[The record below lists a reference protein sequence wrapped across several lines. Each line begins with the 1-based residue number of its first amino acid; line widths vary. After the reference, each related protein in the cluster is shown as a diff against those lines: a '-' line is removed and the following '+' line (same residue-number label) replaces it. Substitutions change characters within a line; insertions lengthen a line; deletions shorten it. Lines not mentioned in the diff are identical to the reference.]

1 MTFSYRH
8 RKLIVL
14 LLLFL
19 LSVTAS
25 FFIFRSHFTPKKKT
39 STKKIVLTPKK
50 EETTTDNDTYYLV
63 DIKGAI
69 NNPGTYSMKKGSRV
83 IDVIHLAGE
92 LKSDADTSVL
102 NLSKKVTDEMVI
114 IVYSYDEV
122 KNLMFDLYKNELE
135 DGITKREAED
145 KLREVSLKIF
155 GLTKDSSRRE
165 RERAYRD
172 YGRQFFDV
180 IEEVTD
186 WTVTTGLKENEW
198 FNALVNYANLK
209 EGDKNLFVNE
219 HEEVILSV
227 ARMGKRHHDTML
239 QRLPEN
245 TTYSVETDL
254 YGAAVGADIDRYLIG
269 QEDWTKL
276 VDAITKAFTVMIQE
290 LIFAEILEAPKKL
303 PVQSGF
309 VETGALSTATR
320 KKFNKVLQNVS
331 VANDNADVVIMGT
344 MVALQELE
352 GLIDINWLADSQKED
367 KAKMGRL
374 GNYGRYTLVE
384 IPQRFARN
392 DVTKDMYKDDVL
404 WVFASGDNKMVDM
417 VDVGE
422 TLIEEITDRG
432 TANSNIA
439 DLMKYE
445 VQREFGVATRLG
457 RYFGQ
462 WTITE

>member
-1 MTFSYRH
+1 MNKMNFSAH
-8 RKLIVL
+8 
-14 LLLFL
+14 
-19 LSVTAS
+19 
-25 FFIFRSHFTPKKKT
+25 
-39 STKKIVLTPKK
+39 
-50 EETTTDNDTYYLV
+50 
-63 DIKGAI
+63 
-69 NNPGTYSMKKGSRV
+69 
-83 IDVIHLAGE
+83 
-92 LKSDADTSVL
+92 VL
-102 NLSKKVTDEMVI
+102 NVFDEMKTT
-114 IVYSYDEV
+114 YEEE
-122 KNLMFDLYKNELE
+122 KNLMFDLYKNELD
-135 DGITKREAED
+135 DGISKREAED

-172 YGRQFFDV
+172 HARQYFDV
-180 IEEVTD
+180 LEEVTD
-186 WTVTTGLKENEW
+186 WTVSTGLKENEW
-198 FNALVNYANLK
+198 FNALVNYRNLK
-209 EGDKNLFVNE
+209 EGDTNLFVNE
-219 HEEVILSV
+219 HEEVILSI

-245 TTYSVETDL
+245 TTYSVETDV

-276 VDAITKAFTVMIQE
+276 VDAITKAFVVKIQE

-303 PVQSGF
+303 PAQSEFVQ
-309 VETGALSTATR
+309 TGALNTTNR

-352 GLIDINWLADSQKED
+352 NLIDVKWVADSQKED
-367 KAKMGRL
+367 IAKMGRL

-392 DVTKDMYKDDVL
+392 DVTKSMYKDDTL
-404 WVFASGDNKMVDM
+404 FVFATGDNKLVDM

-422 TLIEEITDRG
+422 TLIEEITERG

-439 DLMKYE
+439 DIMKYE
-445 VQREFGVATRLG
+445 VQRELGVSTRIG
-457 RYFGQ
+457 RYFGS
-462 WTITE
+462 WTITD

>member
-1 MTFSYRH
+1 MRKMNFSAH
-8 RKLIVL
+8 
-14 LLLFL
+14 
-19 LSVTAS
+19 
-25 FFIFRSHFTPKKKT
+25 
-39 STKKIVLTPKK
+39 
-50 EETTTDNDTYYLV
+50 
-63 DIKGAI
+63 
-69 NNPGTYSMKKGSRV
+69 
-83 IDVIHLAGE
+83 
-92 LKSDADTSVL
+92 VL
-102 NLSKKVTDEMVI
+102 NVFDEMKT
-114 IVYSYDEV
+114 SYDEV

-290 LIFAEILEAPKKL
+290 LIFAEILEAPKKI

-352 GLIDINWLADSQKED
+352 GLIDINWLANSQKED

-374 GNYGRYTLVE
+374 GNYGRYTLIE

>member
-1 MTFSYRH
+1 MNKMNFSAH
-8 RKLIVL
+8 VL
-14 LLLFL
+14 NVFDEM
-19 LSVTAS
+19 
-25 FFIFRSHFTPKKKT
+25 KT
-39 STKKIVLTPKK
+39 SY
-50 EETTTDNDTYYLV
+50 E
-63 DIKGAI
+63 
-69 NNPGTYSMKKGSRV
+69 
-83 IDVIHLAGE
+83 
-92 LKSDADTSVL
+92 
-102 NLSKKVTDEMVI
+102 
-114 IVYSYDEV
+114 EV
-122 KNLMFDLYKNELE
+122 KNLMFDLYKDELD
-135 DGITKREAED
+135 DGISKREAED
-145 KLREVSLKIF
+145 KLREVSLRIF

-172 YGRQFFDV
+172 HARQYFDV

-186 WTVTTGLKENEW
+186 WTVSTGLKENEW
-198 FNALVNYANLK
+198 FNALVNYRNLK
-209 EGDKNLFVNE
+209 EGDTNLFVNE

-245 TTYSVETDL
+245 TTYSVETDV

-276 VDAITKAFTVMIQE
+276 VDAITKAFVVKIQE

-303 PVQSGF
+303 PAQSEFVQ
-309 VETGALSTATR
+309 TGALNTTNR
-320 KKFNKVLQNVS
+320 KKFNKILQNVS

-352 GLIDINWLADSQKED
+352 NLIDVKWVADSQKED
-367 KAKMGRL
+367 IAKMGRL

-392 DVTKDMYKDDVL
+392 DVTKSMYKDDTL
-404 WVFASGDNKMVDM
+404 FVFASGDNKLVDM

-439 DLMKYE
+439 DIMKYE
-445 VQREFGVATRLG
+445 VQRELGVSTRIG
-457 RYFGQ
+457 RYFGS
-462 WTITE
+462 WTITD

>member
-1 MTFSYRH
+1 MNKMNFSAH
-8 RKLIVL
+8 VL
-14 LLLFL
+14 NVFDEM
-19 LSVTAS
+19 
-25 FFIFRSHFTPKKKT
+25 KT
-39 STKKIVLTPKK
+39 SY
-50 EETTTDNDTYYLV
+50 E
-63 DIKGAI
+63 A
-69 NNPGTYSMKKGSRV
+69 
-83 IDVIHLAGE
+83 
-92 LKSDADTSVL
+92 
-102 NLSKKVTDEMVI
+102 
-114 IVYSYDEV
+114 V
-122 KNLMFDLYKNELE
+122 KNLMFDLYKNELD
-135 DGITKREAED
+135 DGISKREAED

-172 YGRQFFDV
+172 YGRQYFDV

-186 WTVTTGLKENEW
+186 WTVSTGLKENEW
-198 FNALVNYANLK
+198 FNALVNYRNLK
-209 EGDKNLFVNE
+209 EGDTNLFVNE
-219 HEEVILSV
+219 HEEVILSI

-245 TTYSVETDL
+245 TTYSVETDV

-276 VDAITKAFTVMIQE
+276 VDAITKAFVVKIQE

-303 PVQSGF
+303 PAQSEFVQ
-309 VETGALSTATR
+309 TGALNTTNR
-320 KKFNKVLQNVS
+320 KKFNKILQNVS

-352 GLIDINWLADSQKED
+352 NLIDVKWVADSQKED
-367 KAKMGRL
+367 IAKMGRL

-392 DVTKDMYKDDVL
+392 DVTKSMYKDDTL
-404 WVFASGDNKMVDM
+404 FVFATGDNKLVDM

-439 DLMKYE
+439 DIMKYE
-445 VQREFGVATRLG
+445 VQRELGVSTRIG
-457 RYFGQ
+457 RYFGS
-462 WTITE
+462 WTITD

>member
-1 MTFSYRH
+1 MNKMNFSAH
-8 RKLIVL
+8 VL
-14 LLLFL
+14 NVFDEM
-19 LSVTAS
+19 
-25 FFIFRSHFTPKKKT
+25 KT
-39 STKKIVLTPKK
+39 SY
-50 EETTTDNDTYYLV
+50 E
-63 DIKGAI
+63 
-69 NNPGTYSMKKGSRV
+69 
-83 IDVIHLAGE
+83 
-92 LKSDADTSVL
+92 
-102 NLSKKVTDEMVI
+102 
-114 IVYSYDEV
+114 EV
-122 KNLMFDLYKNELE
+122 KNLMFDLYKNELD
-135 DGITKREAED
+135 DGISKREAED

-172 YGRQFFDV
+172 HARQYFDV

-186 WTVTTGLKENEW
+186 WTVSTGLKENEW
-198 FNALVNYANLK
+198 FNALVNYKNLK
-209 EGDKNLFVNE
+209 DGDANLFVNE

-245 TTYSVETDL
+245 TTYSVETDV

-276 VDAITKAFTVMIQE
+276 VDAITKAFVVKIQE

-303 PVQSGF
+303 PAQSEFVQ
-309 VETGALSTATR
+309 TGALNTTNR
-320 KKFNKVLQNVS
+320 KKFNKILQNVS

-352 GLIDINWLADSQKED
+352 NLIDVKWVADSQKED
-367 KAKMGRL
+367 IAKMGRL

-392 DVTKDMYKDDVL
+392 DVTKSMYKDDTL
-404 WVFASGDNKMVDM
+404 FVFTSGDNKLVDM

-422 TLIEEITDRG
+422 THIEEITERG

-439 DLMKYE
+439 DIMKYE
-445 VQREFGVATRLG
+445 VQRELGVSTRIG
-457 RYFGQ
+457 RYFGS
-462 WTITE
+462 WTITD

>member
-1 MTFSYRH
+1 MNKMNFSAH
-8 RKLIVL
+8 VL
-14 LLLFL
+14 NVFDEM
-19 LSVTAS
+19 
-25 FFIFRSHFTPKKKT
+25 KT
-39 STKKIVLTPKK
+39 SY
-50 EETTTDNDTYYLV
+50 E
-63 DIKGAI
+63 
-69 NNPGTYSMKKGSRV
+69 
-83 IDVIHLAGE
+83 
-92 LKSDADTSVL
+92 
-102 NLSKKVTDEMVI
+102 
-114 IVYSYDEV
+114 EV
-122 KNLMFDLYKNELE
+122 KNLMFDLYKDELD
-135 DGITKREAED
+135 DGISKRGAED
-145 KLREVSLKIF
+145 KLREVSLRIF

-172 YGRQFFDV
+172 HARQYFDV

-186 WTVTTGLKENEW
+186 WTVSTGLKENEW
-198 FNALVNYANLK
+198 FNALVNYRNLK
-209 EGDKNLFVNE
+209 EGDTNLFVNE
-219 HEEVILSV
+219 HEEVILSI

-245 TTYSVETDL
+245 TTYSVETDV

-276 VDAITKAFTVMIQE
+276 VDAITKAFVVKIQE

-303 PVQSGF
+303 PAQSEFVQ
-309 VETGALSTATR
+309 TGALNTTNR
-320 KKFNKVLQNVS
+320 KKFNKILQNVS

-352 GLIDINWLADSQKED
+352 NLIDVKWVADSQKED
-367 KAKMGRL
+367 IAKMGRL

-392 DVTKDMYKDDVL
+392 DVTKSMYKDDTL
-404 WVFASGDNKMVDM
+404 FVFATGDNKLVDM

-439 DLMKYE
+439 DIMKYE
-445 VQREFGVATRLG
+445 VQRELGVSTRIG
-457 RYFGQ
+457 RYFGS
-462 WTITE
+462 WTITD

>member
-1 MTFSYRH
+1 MNKMNFSAH
-8 RKLIVL
+8 VL
-14 LLLFL
+14 NVFDEM
-19 LSVTAS
+19 
-25 FFIFRSHFTPKKKT
+25 KT
-39 STKKIVLTPKK
+39 SY
-50 EETTTDNDTYYLV
+50 E
-63 DIKGAI
+63 
-69 NNPGTYSMKKGSRV
+69 
-83 IDVIHLAGE
+83 
-92 LKSDADTSVL
+92 
-102 NLSKKVTDEMVI
+102 
-114 IVYSYDEV
+114 EV
-122 KNLMFDLYKNELE
+122 KNLMFDLYKNELD
-135 DGITKREAED
+135 DGISKREAED

-172 YGRQFFDV
+172 YGRQYFDV

-186 WTVTTGLKENEW
+186 WTVSTGLKENEW
-198 FNALVNYANLK
+198 FNALVNYRNLK
-209 EGDKNLFVNE
+209 EGDTNLFVNE
-219 HEEVILSV
+219 HEEVILSI

-239 QRLPEN
+239 QKLPEN
-245 TTYSVETDL
+245 TTYSVETDV

-276 VDAITKAFTVMIQE
+276 VDAITKAFVVKIQE

-303 PVQSGF
+303 PAQSEFVQ
-309 VETGALSTATR
+309 TGALNTTNR
-320 KKFNKVLQNVS
+320 KKFNKILQNVS

-352 GLIDINWLADSQKED
+352 NLIDVKWVADSHKED
-367 KAKMGRL
+367 IAKMGRL

-392 DVTKDMYKDDVL
+392 DVTKSMYKDDTL
-404 WVFASGDNKMVDM
+404 FVFATGDNKLVDM

-439 DLMKYE
+439 DIMKYE
-445 VQREFGVATRLG
+445 VQRELGVSTRIG
-457 RYFGQ
+457 RYFGS
-462 WTITE
+462 WTITD

>member
-1 MTFSYRH
+1 MNKMNFSAH
-8 RKLIVL
+8 VL
-14 LLLFL
+14 NVFDEM
-19 LSVTAS
+19 
-25 FFIFRSHFTPKKKT
+25 KT
-39 STKKIVLTPKK
+39 SY
-50 EETTTDNDTYYLV
+50 E
-63 DIKGAI
+63 
-69 NNPGTYSMKKGSRV
+69 
-83 IDVIHLAGE
+83 
-92 LKSDADTSVL
+92 
-102 NLSKKVTDEMVI
+102 
-114 IVYSYDEV
+114 EV
-122 KNLMFDLYKNELE
+122 KNLMFDLYKNELD
-135 DGITKREAED
+135 DGISKREAED

-172 YGRQFFDV
+172 HARQYFDV

-186 WTVTTGLKENEW
+186 WTVSTGLKENEW
-198 FNALVNYANLK
+198 FNALVNYRNLK
-209 EGDKNLFVNE
+209 EGDTNLFVNE
-219 HEEVILSV
+219 HEEVILSI

-245 TTYSVETDL
+245 TTYSVETDV

-276 VDAITKAFTVMIQE
+276 VDAITKAFVVKIQE

-303 PVQSGF
+303 PAQSEFVQ
-309 VETGALSTATR
+309 TGALNTTNR

-352 GLIDINWLADSQKED
+352 NLIDVKWVADSQKGD
-367 KAKMGRL
+367 IAKMGRL

-392 DVTKDMYKDDVL
+392 DVTKSMYKDDTL
-404 WVFASGDNKMVDM
+404 FVFATGDNKLVDM

-422 TLIEEITDRG
+422 TLIEEITERG

-439 DLMKYE
+439 DIMKYE
-445 VQREFGVATRLG
+445 VQRELGVSTRIG
-457 RYFGQ
+457 RYFGS
-462 WTITE
+462 WTITD

>member
-1 MTFSYRH
+1 MNKMNFSAH
-8 RKLIVL
+8 VL
-14 LLLFL
+14 NVFDEM
-19 LSVTAS
+19 
-25 FFIFRSHFTPKKKT
+25 KT
-39 STKKIVLTPKK
+39 SY
-50 EETTTDNDTYYLV
+50 E
-63 DIKGAI
+63 
-69 NNPGTYSMKKGSRV
+69 
-83 IDVIHLAGE
+83 
-92 LKSDADTSVL
+92 
-102 NLSKKVTDEMVI
+102 
-114 IVYSYDEV
+114 EV
-122 KNLMFDLYKNELE
+122 KNLMFDLYKDELD
-135 DGITKREAED
+135 DGISKREAED
-145 KLREVSLKIF
+145 KLREVSLRIF

-172 YGRQFFDV
+172 HARQYFDV

-186 WTVTTGLKENEW
+186 WTVSTGLKENEW
-198 FNALVNYANLK
+198 FNALVNYRNLK
-209 EGDKNLFVNE
+209 EGDTNLFVNE
-219 HEEVILSV
+219 HEEVILSI

-245 TTYSVETDL
+245 TTYSVETDV

-276 VDAITKAFTVMIQE
+276 VDAITKAFVVKIQE

-303 PVQSGF
+303 PSQSEFVQ
-309 VETGALSTATR
+309 TGALNTTNR
-320 KKFNKVLQNVS
+320 KKFNKILQNVS

-352 GLIDINWLADSQKED
+352 NLIDVKWVADSQKED
-367 KAKMGRL
+367 IAKMGRL

-392 DVTKDMYKDDVL
+392 DVTKSMYKDDTL
-404 WVFASGDNKMVDM
+404 FVFATGDNKLVDM

-439 DLMKYE
+439 DIMKYE
-445 VQREFGVATRLG
+445 VQRELGVSTRIG
-457 RYFGQ
+457 RYFGS
-462 WTITE
+462 WTITD

>member
-1 MTFSYRH
+1 MNKMNFSAH
-8 RKLIVL
+8 VL
-14 LLLFL
+14 NVFDEM
-19 LSVTAS
+19 
-25 FFIFRSHFTPKKKT
+25 KT
-39 STKKIVLTPKK
+39 SY
-50 EETTTDNDTYYLV
+50 E
-63 DIKGAI
+63 
-69 NNPGTYSMKKGSRV
+69 
-83 IDVIHLAGE
+83 
-92 LKSDADTSVL
+92 
-102 NLSKKVTDEMVI
+102 
-114 IVYSYDEV
+114 EV
-122 KNLMFDLYKNELE
+122 KNLMFDLYKNELD
-135 DGITKREAED
+135 DGISKREAED

-172 YGRQFFDV
+172 HARQYFDV

-186 WTVTTGLKENEW
+186 WTVSTGLKENEW
-198 FNALVNYANLK
+198 FNALVNYRNLK
-209 EGDKNLFVNE
+209 EGDTNLFVNE
-219 HEEVILSV
+219 HEEVILSI

-245 TTYSVETDL
+245 TTYSVETDV

-276 VDAITKAFTVMIQE
+276 VDAITKAFVVKIQE

-303 PVQSGF
+303 PAQSEFVQ
-309 VETGALSTATR
+309 TGALNTTNR
-320 KKFNKVLQNVS
+320 KKFNKILQNVS

-352 GLIDINWLADSQKED
+352 NLIDVKWVADSQKED
-367 KAKMGRL
+367 IAKMGRL

-392 DVTKDMYKDDVL
+392 DVTKSMYKDDTL
-404 WVFASGDNKMVDM
+404 FVFASGDNKLVDM

-439 DLMKYE
+439 DIMKYE
-445 VQREFGVATRLG
+445 VQRELGVSTRIG
-457 RYFGQ
+457 RYFGS
-462 WTITE
+462 WTITD